1 MTAKWTDFVAGSVL
15 TAAQL
20 NDVLDNFQDI
30 AIFNETQA
38 QNTAGGGSTATTWSK
53 RTLNT
58 TVVNNIGATLTS
70 SVIAL
75 VAGTYEVEAIS
86 PFLATAEIGLRLRN
100 TTDNTTAIQGVNN
113 YLPTVNVSGGYAQ
126 LNGLFTITGT
136 KNFELQYYAFQNRA
150 TNGLGIQ
157 LNATGVS
164 EVYSVIKIQ
173 RVA

>member
-1 MTAKWTDFVAGSVL
+1 MTAKWTDFVSGAVL
-15 TAAQL
+15 EAAQL

-38 QNTAGGGSTATTWSK
+38 QNTAGGTSTATTWTK

-58 TVVNNIGATLTS
+58 TIVNNIGATLTT
-70 SVIAL
+70 SVIEL
-75 VAGTYEVEAIS
+75 VAGTYVVDAVS
-86 PFLATAEIGLRLRN
+86 PFLAGAEVGIRLRN
-100 TTDNTTAIQGVNN
+100 TTDSTTAIQGTNT
-113 YLPTVNVSGGYAQ
+113 YLNPTGIVGGYAQ
-126 LNGLFTITGT
+126 LNGLFTIAAT
-136 KNFELQYYAFQNRA
+136 KNFELQYYVTSGRA

-164 EVYSVIKIQ
+164 ETYSVIKIQ

>member
-15 TAAQL
+15 TATQL

-38 QNTAGGGSTATTWSK
+38 QNTAGGASTGTTWTK

-58 TVVNNIGATLTS
+58 TLVNNLGATLTT

-86 PFLATAEIGLRLRN
+86 PFLAGNSVNIRLRN
-100 TTDNTTAIQGVNN
+100 TTDSTTAIQGSNN
-113 YLPTVNVSGGYAQ
+113 YLASAAIVGGYAE
-126 LNGLFTITGT
+126 LNGSFTITGT
-136 KNFELQYYAFQNRA
+136 KNFELQYYVQTGRA
-150 TNGLGIQ
+150 SNGLGVE

-164 EVYSVIKIQ
+164 EIYSIIKI
-173 RVA
+173 RRIA